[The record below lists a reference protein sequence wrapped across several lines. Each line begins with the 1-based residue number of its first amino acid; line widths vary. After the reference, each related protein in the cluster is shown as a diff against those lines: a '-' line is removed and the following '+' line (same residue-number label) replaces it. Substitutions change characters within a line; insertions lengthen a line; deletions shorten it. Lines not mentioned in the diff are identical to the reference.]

1 MTDVASRLTAAL
13 ADRYRVERELGAGG
27 MATVYLAEDLKHHRY
42 IALKTL
48 RGSLAESMEAERFLL
63 EIEIAAALTHPHILP
78 LYDSGEA
85 DGIVYYVMPYVEGP
99 SLRQRLQEEPRL
111 PVAEALRIARQVVGA
126 LDYAHRR
133 GLVHRD
139 IKPENIML
147 YEDAALV
154 TDFGIALAVRTA
166 HAARAA
172 ESGMVIGTPVYMSPE
187 QALGDPVDARSDLYS
202 VGCVLYEMLA
212 GVPPYTGAD
221 TMEITAQK
229 LVDPLPPLRAK
240 RQEVPAEIE
249 AALVRVLASKA
260 EDRFGTAAEL
270 AAALEPP
277 AAAAA
282 RRSRR
287 TGGTAEGGPSIA
299 VLPFVNTNADAD
311 GEVFSDGIAEELT
324 NALSRLDG
332 LRVVARASAFAF
344 KGRQEE
350 VREIGRRLGVAT
362 VLEGSVRRAA
372 DRVRITAELVSV
384 ADGYRLW
391 SERYDRQ
398 VDDVFA
404 IQDEI
409 ASAIANV
416 LEAKLLGAPKAY
428 AQEPA
433 RKGDPKAYEHYLRGR
448 HLWNQRSASA
458 LERSVEEF
466 RRALAIDAR
475 HAPAEAGIADSYV
488 ILGVYSHRPADEVM
502 PKAKTAAEQA
512 LAIDAS
518 LAEAHTSLACVR
530 ALYEWDWAA
539 ADAGFRRA
547 IAHNPQYATA
557 HQWYAMNCLVPQGR
571 FDEARAELDRA
582 LALDPLSLAV
592 HTSVGLRHFYE
603 RELAS
608 AAEALRDTLRLNGEF
623 GAAHYFLGHVQI
635 AMGRYDE
642 AIAPLERAVTLQGES
657 AETMAAL
664 ATAHALAYH
673 RAPAEALLAELE
685 RRARRQL
692 RLAGAAGADP
702 PRPRQPRARAG
713 AARGG
718 RGAPGGGPGVAQGP
732 SDLRRDAR
740 PPAVPRPAGDDP
752 AGLRSRPPAPATAA
766 ASAGPPR
773 PAPGSFRNR
782 RRGCS
787 FRSP

>member
-1 MTDVASRLTAAL
+1 VTDVASRLTTAL
-13 ADRYRVERELGAGG
+13 AGRYRVERELGAGG

-48 RGSLAESMEAERFLL
+48 RSTLAESMEAERFLL

-85 DGIVYYVMPYVEGP
+85 DGLVYYVMPYVEGP
-99 SLRQRLQEEPRL
+99 SLRQRLQGEPWL
-111 PVAEALRIARQVVGA
+111 PVAEALQIARQVVGA

-154 TDFGIALAVRTA
+154 TDFGIALAVRSA
-166 HAARAA
+166 HAGRLT
-172 ESGMVIGTPVYMSPE
+172 ESGIVIGTPVYMSPE
-187 QALGDPVDARSDLYS
+187 QAMGDPVDARSDLYS
-202 VGCVLYEMLA
+202 VGCVLYEMLV
-212 GVPPYTGAD
+212 GRPPYIGAD

-229 LVDPLPPLRAK
+229 LVDPMPPLRPQ
-240 RQEVPAEIE
+240 REEVPAEVE
-249 AALVRVLASKA
+249 AALVRALACKA
-260 EDRFGTAAEL
+260 ADRFATAAEL
-270 AAALEPP
+270 AAALEPAP
-277 AAAAA
+277 SVTPGTA
-282 RRSRR
+282 RR
-287 TGGTAEGGPSIA
+287 TGGAAEGGPSIA
-299 VLPFVNTNADAD
+299 VLPFVNMNADPD
-311 GEVFSDGIAEELT
+311 SEIFSDGIAEELT

-344 KGRQEE
+344 KGRTED
-350 VREIGRRLGVAT
+350 VREIGKRLGVAT

-372 DRVRITAELVSV
+372 NRVRITAELVNV

-391 SERYDRQ
+391 SERYDRK

-409 ASAIANV
+409 ADAIANV

-448 HLWNQRSASA
+448 HLWNQRSTSA
-458 LERSVEEF
+458 LEQSVEEF
-466 RRALAIDAR
+466 KRALAIDPR
-475 HAPAEAGIADSYV
+475 HAPAKAGIADSYV
-488 ILGVYSHRPADEVM
+488 ILGVYSHRPPDEVM
-502 PKAKTAAEQA
+502 PQAKAAAEQA
-512 LAIDAS
+512 LEIDGS
-518 LAEAHTSLACVR
+518 LAEAHTALACVR
-530 ALYEWDWAA
+530 ALFEWDWAA
-539 ADAGFRRA
+539 ADALFRRA

-571 FDEARAELDRA
+571 FDDARSELDRA

-592 HTSVGLRHFYE
+592 HISVGLRFFYA

-608 AAEALRDTLRLNGEF
+608 AAEALRETLKLNAEF

-642 AIAPLERAVTLQGES
+642 AIVPLERAVTLQEES

-673 RAPAEALLAELE
+673 RAHAEALLADLE
-685 RRARRQL
+685 RRGKESYVSPAL
-692 RLAGAAGADP
+692 LAQIHLG
-702 PRPRQPRARAG
+702 
-713 AARGG
+713 
-718 RGAPGGGPGVAQGP
+718 
-732 SDLRRDAR
+732 L
-740 PPAVPRPAGDDP
+740 GDH
-752 AGLRSRPPAPATAA
+752 AA
-766 ASAGPPR
+766 ALERLEEAAERRAADVVWLKVHPIYDAIRGHPR
-773 PAPGSFRNR
+773 FRALL
-782 RRGCS
+782 GTIHLK
-787 FRSP
+787 